1 VGPGSAEQC
10 GRTILRI
17 AARTLHRVWD
27 TKPPSAGR
35 ATVESAAI
43 SSGRRLLDQERVL
56 GYDPTM
62 KTQTIEIDDD
72 TATALKQRAQERGVT
87 VPELVAELVTL
98 AASPVDAD
106 ADDVAELDRRWNA
119 FEAQGSVATNEDVV
133 RWLQTWGTSTFR
145 SWHKR

>member
-1 VGPGSAEQC
+1 
-10 GRTILRI
+10 
-17 AARTLHRVWD
+17 
-27 TKPPSAGR
+27 
-35 ATVESAAI
+35 
-43 SSGRRLLDQERVL
+43 
-56 GYDPTM
+56 M
-62 KTQTIEIDDD
+62 KTQTIEIDED

-98 AASPVDAD
+98 AAGPVDAD

-119 FEAQGSVATNEDVV
+119 FEAQSSVATNEDVV

>member
-1 VGPGSAEQC
+1 
-10 GRTILRI
+10 
-17 AARTLHRVWD
+17 
-27 TKPPSAGR
+27 
-35 ATVESAAI
+35 
-43 SSGRRLLDQERVL
+43 
-56 GYDPTM
+56 M
-62 KTQTIEIDDD
+62 KTQTIEIDED

-145 SWHKR
+145 SWHKRFRARQEIRSSS